1 MRSAEGFLDR
11 FRGPV
16 ARSRDEVERG
26 LKPEHQRAMEGA
38 SPVVVEGYSVEGLVA
53 FGGQGAVYKAV
64 QRGTGRLVAIKLPLG
79 DTQRHPSTRYRFE
92 REVELAA
99 RLDHPGIVRI
109 IEACRVEDGRLG
121 YVMEYV
127 EGETIDRWSMRT
139 RADGAAGMRRI
150 VAVMAEVADAIAA
163 AHQRAVLHRDIKP
176 SNVIVAGDGKA
187 RVLDFG
193 LAKSL
198 DASGSSFVTMT
209 GAFLGT
215 LAYAAPEQIDG
226 GAEAVDIRTDVYAMG
241 LLLFLCLTGR
251 LPYATDV
258 PTAEL
263 LRQIRE
269 CDPVRPSTVVN
280 QIPADLDAI
289 VLKALAK
296 VRERRYTTAGEFR
309 DDLRAWLAGQAVRA
323 RFDSRWYVARKTIRR
338 HRRVVAAGLVM
349 GLLVAAGVGLVA
361 YTIASTDAARAREA
375 YERSRATTESA
386 RADAVRQLIDELLP
400 IASIEAGNPLTAA
413 SVQSLNLLDRKLES
427 GQLRDQ
433 PMLEAALRGLL
444 AALYNDRGTLGRAEL
459 HARHSLRLHQITMG
473 EAHTETLRAADTLAG
488 ILLQRRKLGE
498 AELLAQ
504 RAYQSRSR
512 VLPASHHDVLTSLY
526 TLARIELERG
536 RFRSAQSL
544 VNKIESDGSASVE
557 AHPTLTSSL
566 IAINTDIAL
575 AEGRVTDALPLAQRA
590 AIASFRL
597 RSDDHPEVARAIR
610 RLARAERAVGQDEL
624 AKRNEML
631 AELMEGTLGS
641 NRPAETW
648 AMLVELKERL
658 LGPDDIQVSGT
669 LILQGLAQQ
678 AAREWSEALV
688 TLDRAVEILQRE
700 EGPDSLTAIDC
711 INQFTQSMMREHR
724 LDEIREHSQHR
735 YEVYKQKHPN
745 RLSIMIVVAHREWA
759 SWLGVMGRDEEAFA
773 ELDRVLVELQ
783 DIAHNDPIERIRAE
797 IEIAELHAARGE
809 CDLAEPLAR
818 SILDAIGSD
827 MQFWWEAHRAE
838 RVLVEGQ
845 ITRREFAL
853 AEHTINEVARYRV
866 PMGAGFVPEAQPE
879 RRMAGRWIAAYRE
892 VDRPEP
898 PAFADLRLVYG
909 LMDE

>member
-1 MRSAEGFLDR
+1 MACPEDFSSARDGPSSDPRSRDGDGVCPGLEALEEYASALATGEPCTDHHATMEHVRSCGTCADLLSAMRSAEGFLDR

-176 SNVIVAGDGKA
+176 SNVIVAGDGRA

-241 LLLFLCLTGR
+241 LVLFLCLTGR

-258 PTAEL
+258 PTTEL

-269 CDPVRPSTVVN
+269 SDPVRPSTVVG
-280 QIPADLDAI
+280 QVPADLDAI

-338 HRRVVAAGLVM
+338 HRRVVAAALATGLF
-349 GLLVAAGVGLVA
+349 AITFVGLSA
-361 YTIASTDAARAREA
+361 YTIASTDAAKARES
-375 YERSRATTESA
+375 YERNRATTESA
-386 RADAVRQLIDELLP
+386 KANAVQQLIDELLP
-400 IASIEAGNPLTAA
+400 IASIDTGNPLAAA
-413 SVQSLNLLDRKLES
+413 SVQSLNLLDRKLET
-427 GQLRDQ
+427 GHFRDQ
-433 PMLEAALRGLL
+433 PMLEAAVRGLL
-444 AALYNDRGTLGRAEL
+444 ATIYDDRGTLGRAEPM
-459 HARHSLRLHQITMG
+459 ATCARLHQL
-473 EAHTETLRAADTLAG
+473 TLGDGHLR
-488 ILLQRRKLGE
+488 
-498 AELLAQ
+498 LLALRTHSRASSCNASSSRRQ
-504 RAYQSRSR
+504 RCGRNLHILRERKFCPLPTTTCCRVCIHSLVSNSRGADWQPPEPSFTRSR
-512 VLPASHHDVLTSLY
+512 RRGVSL
-526 TLARIELERG
+526 
-536 RFRSAQSL
+536 S
-544 VNKIESDGSASVE
+544 
-557 AHPTLTSSL
+557 TLT
-566 IAINTDIAL
+566 
-575 AEGRVTDALPLAQRA
+575 P
-590 AIASFRL
+590 
-597 RSDDHPEVARAIR
+597 
-610 RLARAERAVGQDEL
+610 
-624 AKRNEML
+624 
-631 AELMEGTLGS
+631 
-641 NRPAETW
+641 
-648 AMLVELKERL
+648 
-658 LGPDDIQVSGT
+658 
-669 LILQGLAQQ
+669 
-678 AAREWSEALV
+678 
-688 TLDRAVEILQRE
+688 
-700 EGPDSLTAIDC
+700 
-711 INQFTQSMMREHR
+711 
-724 LDEIREHSQHR
+724 HSR
-735 YEVYKQKHPN
+735 YP
-745 RLSIMIVVAHREWA
+745 
-759 SWLGVMGRDEEAFA
+759 
-773 ELDRVLVELQ
+773 
-783 DIAHNDPIERIRAE
+783 
-797 IEIAELHAARGE
+797 
-809 CDLAEPLAR
+809 
-818 SILDAIGSD
+818 
-827 MQFWWEAHRAE
+827 
-838 RVLVEGQ
+838 
-845 ITRREFAL
+845 
-853 AEHTINEVARYRV
+853 
-866 PMGAGFVPEAQPE
+866 
-879 RRMAGRWIAAYRE
+879 
-892 VDRPEP
+892 
-898 PAFADLRLVYG
+898 
-909 LMDE
+909 